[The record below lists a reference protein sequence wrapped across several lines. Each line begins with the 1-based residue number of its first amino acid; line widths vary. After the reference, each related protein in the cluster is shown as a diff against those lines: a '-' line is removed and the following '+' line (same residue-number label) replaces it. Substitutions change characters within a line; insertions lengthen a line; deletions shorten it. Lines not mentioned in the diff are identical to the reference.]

1 MRLTL
6 KDIGEIAG
14 GVIVLALWA
23 LVAWLFIAATPSQM
37 SAECELA
44 AEAMQSSR

>member
-37 SAECELA
+37 SAECEALA
-44 AEAMQSSR
+44 EEMEAAK